1 MIYILFTFRSF
12 TFTFSFVLCY
22 YQAALQVFI
31 KVSLYS
37 IMFVLSFVSVFYCS
51 FWHYEVY
58 LLLCVGVHLRDCH
71 VSSSRRRC
79 GAALTPALSFPAS
92 TVRSR
97 CFAVDSWVTR
107 LSGGRQRQ
115 QAEDTLRSTSNHHRL
130 SQCHGLSDRK
140 KNQRRVQF
148 FHRERNFNVFPQNHA
163 TGGYEPADIN
173 GTEDQKVATT
183 TRKPQRRS
191 SRCFFFPHKEGKTAS
206 GLRRSSEVGDS
217 GRSNAHRFW
226 WATSTIAG

>member
-1 MIYILFTFRSF
+1 MGLHFQG
-12 TFTFSFVLCY
+12 C
-22 YQAALQVFI
+22 
-31 KVSLYS
+31 
-37 IMFVLSFVSVFYCS
+37 
-51 FWHYEVY
+51 
-58 LLLCVGVHLRDCH
+58 D
-71 VSSSRRRC
+71 VSSTRRRC
-79 GAALTPALSFPAS
+79 GPALTPALSFPAS

-97 CFAVDSWVTR
+97 CFTVDSWVTR

-140 KNQRRVQF
+140 KNQRRLLF
-148 FHRERNFNVFPQNHA
+148 FHRERNFNVFSLSHA
-163 TGGYEPADIN
+163 TGGYKPADIN
-173 GTEDQKVATT
+173 DTEDQKVATT

-191 SRCFFFPHKEGKTAS
+191 SRCFFSHKEGKTAS

-226 WATSTIAG
+226 WASSTIAR